1 MTVLVVTDSPEGPS
15 QKIARLVADA
25 LGERDIDVTVGDT
38 SDLERSEVFEGVVF
52 GGEVDA
58 GEYSPDTAELLS
70 SRASGLSQQLV
81 WLFAVG
87 DESAEDT
94 PDLVS
99 ELAALDYRSFGPSAA
114 EDEVRSWAAFI
125 ADEIDGH
132 S

>member
-1 MTVLVVTDSPEGPS
+1 MTVLVVTDSPEGPT

-25 LGERDIDVTVGDT
+25 LGERDIDVTVGDI
-38 SDLERSEVFEGVVF
+38 SDLERSEEFEGVVF

-58 GEYSPDTAELLS
+58 GEYSPDTLELLS

-87 DESAEDT
+87 DESGEDT
-94 PDLVS
+94 PDPVS
-99 ELAALDYRSFGPSAA
+99 ELAALDYRSFAPSAG

>member
-1 MTVLVVTDSPEGPS
+1 MTVLVVTDSPEGPP
-15 QKIARLVADA
+15 QKIAQLVADA

-38 SDLERSEVFEGVVF
+38 SDLERSEEFEGVVF

-58 GEYSPDTAELLS
+58 GEYSPDTVELLS

-99 ELAALDYRSFGPSAA
+99 ELAALDYRSFGPSAG

>member
-1 MTVLVVTDSPEGPS
+1 MTVLVVTDSPEGPT

-25 LGERDIDVTVGDT
+25 LAERDIDVTVGDT
-38 SDLERSEVFEGVVF
+38 SDLERTEEYEGIVF

-58 GEYSPDTAELLS
+58 GEYSPDTIEILT

-87 DESAEDT
+87 DESSQDT
-94 PDLVS
+94 PDLIS
-99 ELAALDYRSFGPSAA
+99 ELAALDYRSFDPSTG
-114 EDEVRSWAAFI
+114 EDEVRSWASYI

>member
-1 MTVLVVTDSPEGPS
+1 MTVLVVTDSPEGPP
-15 QKIARLVADA
+15 QKIAQLVADA
-25 LGERDIDVTVGDT
+25 LGERDIDVTVGDI
-38 SDLERSEVFEGVVF
+38 SDLERSEEFEGVVF

-58 GEYSPDTAELLS
+58 GEYSPDTLELLS
-70 SRASGLSQQLV
+70 SRASALSQQLV

-87 DESAEDT
+87 DENGEDT
-94 PDLVS
+94 PDPVS
-99 ELAALDYRSFGPSAA
+99 ELAALDYRSFSPSPG

>member
-1 MTVLVVTDSPEGPS
+1 MTVLVVTDSPEGPT

-25 LGERDIDVTVGDT
+25 LGERDIDVTIGET
-38 SDLERSEVFEGVVF
+38 TDLERSEEFEGIIF

-58 GEYSPDTAELLS
+58 GEYSPDTVELLS

-81 WLFAVG
+81 WLFTVG
-87 DESAEDT
+87 SESSEDT

-99 ELAALDYRSFGPSAA
+99 ELAALDYRSFGPSVG
-114 EDEVRSWAAFI
+114 EDDVRSWASHI

>member
-1 MTVLVVTDSPEGPS
+1 MTVLVVTDSPEGPT
-15 QKIARLVADA
+15 QKIAQLVADA
-25 LGERDIDVTVGDT
+25 LGERDIDVTVGDI
-38 SDLERSEVFEGVVF
+38 SDLERSEEFEGVVF

-58 GEYSPDTAELLS
+58 GEYSPDTLELLS
-70 SRASGLSQQLV
+70 SRASALSQQLV

-87 DESAEDT
+87 DENGEDT
-94 PDLVS
+94 PDPVS
-99 ELAALDYRSFGPSAA
+99 ELAALDYRFFSPSPG

>member
-1 MTVLVVTDSPEGPS
+1 MTVLVVTDSPEGPT

-25 LGERDIDVTVGDT
+25 LGERDIDVTVGDI
-38 SDLERSEVFEGVVF
+38 SDLERSEEFEGVVF

-99 ELAALDYRSFGPSAA
+99 ELAALDYRSFGPSAG